1 MKDIKFNSS
10 QCIRLTIPSFSVY
23 IANGESMYIV
33 FLGIIIV
40 KKVNFPLNG
49 YNFNRRKYKVYIGLL
64 VPKAQTREEW
74 LSHRNSTVLT
84 KLDQTKN
91 LGLSK
96 WLSVEIKPKICKL
109 ASIRPLIANIRPLN
123 MVLILMHSWFYRL
136 ITFLTAVKTIWLV
149 KPWSI

>member
-10 QCIRLTIPSFSVY
+10 QCIRLMIPSFSEY

-74 LSHRNSTVLT
+74 LSHLNSTVLT
-84 KLDQTKN
+84 ELDQTKN

-96 WLSVEIKPKICKL
+96 WLSVEIKPKIYKL
-109 ASIRPLIANIRPLN
+109 ANKRPLIANIRTLN
-123 MVLILMHSWFYRL
+123 MVLILMRVCVVGF
-136 ITFLTAVKTIWLV
+136 TGWLLF
-149 KPWSI
+149 